1 MSLLRFSAPVCCET
15 RYAAKWAG
23 RTNQTASPGI
33 QNSPDRRE
41 HVGYDRYVP
50 MTWSVGSVNLHGK
63 HSRGKQRYHACDPS
77 PDGSD
82 VSRSTK
88 PPKAGE
94 MEGAFGSAPE
104 AIFTFLQSVYFY
116 HLPVLY
122 RPEPPGANRN
132 NRRLDASHSGIGT
145 AIDTSLG
152 LR

>member
-1 MSLLRFSAPVCCET
+1 MQPGGQVVPTRLPVPGS
-15 RYAAKWAG
+15 RIH
-23 RTNQTASPGI
+23 QTGGNTLDTI
-33 QNSPDRRE
+33 DTFQ
-41 HVGYDRYVP
+41 
-50 MTWSVGSVNLHGK
+50 
-63 HSRGKQRYHACDPS
+63 ACDPS

-104 AIFTFLQSVYFY
+104 AIFTILQSVYFY
-116 HLPVLY
+116 HLPVLS
-122 RPEPPGANRN
+122 RPELPGANRN

-145 AIDTSLG
+145 AIDASLG